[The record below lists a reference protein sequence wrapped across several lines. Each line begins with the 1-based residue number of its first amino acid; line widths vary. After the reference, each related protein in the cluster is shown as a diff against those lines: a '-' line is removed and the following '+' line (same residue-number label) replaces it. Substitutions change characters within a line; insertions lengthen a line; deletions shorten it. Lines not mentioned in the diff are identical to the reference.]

1 MGKGE
6 AEETINRR
14 RSDDVSASSQTAAII
29 DDDVTLITHIRTQF
43 QKEEE
48 EEDDEKKLYSDSI
61 VCGAVRCR
69 AVLCGEGCAH
79 CCPISSLPL
88 PLVQHHHHHH
98 RRHQPGAES
107 ELRIPRRYTTAQ
119 AAVVHSF
126 AAHLIDT

>member
-79 CCPISSLPL
+79 CCPISSLP
-88 PLVQHHHHHH
+88 PSS
-98 RRHQPGAES
+98 PGS
-107 ELRIPRRYTTAQ
+107 TPSPPTRSRKRI
-119 AAVVHSF
+119 
-126 AAHLIDT
+126 AHPT